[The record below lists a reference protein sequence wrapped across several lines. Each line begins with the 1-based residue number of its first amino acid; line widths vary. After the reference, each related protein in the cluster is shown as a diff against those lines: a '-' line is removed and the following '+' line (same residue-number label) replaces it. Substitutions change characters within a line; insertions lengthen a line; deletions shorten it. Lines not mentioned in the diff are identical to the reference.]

1 MSSPGNRVLIF
12 LPLVM
17 LAALILSRPA
27 SAQCGFLTQ
36 QFQSIALEASNPF
49 VAEYSTTVTSS
60 MLKTI
65 TPPTHTG
72 LKSVARD
79 SEGRVRIVRSAGNYT
94 VKSSDGVVTEVER
107 LNISICDPATG
118 TFIVLDTAEKTA
130 TIRAT
135 RSTSVRIIKPLQ
147 SRAQSFCATLFDM
160 RRRSPRV
167 TIEDLGHN
175 TISGYDSIGIR
186 IHFSPLLSTGGES
199 APSSY
204 NELWCS
210 DALGAIVQQ
219 TNESRSQSGKGF
231 KNESTMQ
238 NIERREPE
246 TSLFKIPDDYT
257 VLERADGGSR
267 PIRWRPTLAP
277 ADSTQPH

>member
-1 MSSPGNRVLIF
+1 MSSPGNRVLVF

-94 VKSSDGVVTEVER
+94 PATESSPKSS
-107 LNISICDPATG
+107 A
-118 TFIVLDTAEKTA
+118 
-130 TIRAT
+130 
-135 RSTSVRIIKPLQ
+135 
-147 SRAQSFCATLFDM
+147 
-160 RRRSPRV
+160 
-167 TIEDLGHN
+167 
-175 TISGYDSIGIR
+175 
-186 IHFSPLLSTGGES
+186 
-199 APSSY
+199 
-204 NELWCS
+204 
-210 DALGAIVQQ
+210 
-219 TNESRSQSGKGF
+219 
-231 KNESTMQ
+231 
-238 NIERREPE
+238 
-246 TSLFKIPDDYT
+246 
-257 VLERADGGSR
+257 
-267 PIRWRPTLAP
+267 
-277 ADSTQPH
+277 